1 MSVTNRRILV
11 LGGVLAGPTAA
22 ARAREIDEHAQ
33 ITMITREARVAY
45 AATGITYH
53 LSGEVGS
60 LDALDQERAEFFES
74 VYRIGVWTGTEAT
87 SLDPVR
93 RTLEIRRDGAT
104 QRVHYD
110 ALIYA
115 LGARSRPQATS
126 IQGSNVNAL
135 RTLEDAQTMMAELR
149 AGHRRV
155 AIVGAGL
162 HGIAA
167 VDGLVRAG
175 AEVTLI
181 ERDSAILPQ
190 FGTQTTR
197 MAHEAIARQAQV
209 LTGVHVVATRLH
221 EGRVIALMLSSG
233 QEIPTDFVLVT
244 AGIAPRTELL
254 AAAGAHLAPDGTV
267 YVTDRAETSLPHVYA
282 CGICVSVPQALTGAH
297 VWSAQGSVADKMA
310 QVAGANAAG
319 GSARLLPI
327 AGSMIRRVL
336 DVVVARTGLTEKQAR
351 AVVGANFQMTTVHAP
366 SHDAFFPGSE
376 LVLVQLFW
384 DRSTGRVLGAE
395 IAGRSGVDKRID
407 IVATAVEGAL
417 TIEQLAA
424 IDFAY
429 APPYGSQRDPVN
441 VAATA
446 AAAERAG
453 LARFVTPEE
462 LARADGEVVRIDV
475 RAEQAHHTG
484 RIPGAL
490 SIPLESL
497 RTRIHELD
505 RQRSLVIYCDTG
517 RRGYLATRVL
527 SQHGF
532 ADVANLEGGFR
543 SWELSGLPIE
553 RSLSQPETTSETT
566 PDKPSDKPSEQ
577 PSEQTEKTNMNQE
590 LKTQVLRKLT
600 YGMWVIAA
608 DAEGE
613 REASAVTWVSQVSFQ
628 PPLVM
633 VAVRSSSHLYQIIE
647 RSRSFALHLL
657 AADQKS
663 VAESFT
669 RPTEQTATT
678 LGGKSFQRGTATG
691 SPILEGFAC
700 WLEAR
705 IVSVATPGDHAL
717 FTAEVVNV
725 GAQDASAIPLVLA
738 NVGWHYGG

>member
-1 MSVTNRRILV
+1 MSVSNRRILV
-11 LGGVLAGPTAA
+11 LGGVLSGPTAA

-33 ITMITREARVAY
+33 ITLITREKRVAY
-45 AATGITYH
+45 ASTGITYH
-53 LSGEVGS
+53 LSGEVSS
-60 LDALDQERAEFFES
+60 LEDLDQERAEFFES
-74 VYRIGVWTGTEAT
+74 VYHIGVWTETEAV

-93 RTLEIRRDGAT
+93 RLLELRRDGAL
-104 QRVHYD
+104 QRVPYD

-115 LGARSRPQATS
+115 LGARSRPQTTD
-126 IQGSNVNAL
+126 IRGTNVNGF
-135 RTLEDAQTMMAELR
+135 RTLEDAQMIMGLLR
-149 AGHRRV
+149 EGRRRV
-155 AIVGAGL
+155 AVVGAGL

-181 ERDSAILPQ
+181 EREGAILPQ

-197 MAHEAIARQAQV
+197 VAHEALARRATV
-209 LTGVHVVATRLH
+209 LTGVHVTGTRMH
-221 EGRVIALMLSSG
+221 QGRVTALALSSG
-233 QEIPTDFVLVT
+233 AELETDFVLVT
-244 AGIAPRTELL
+244 AGIVPRTELL
-254 AAAGAHLAPDGTV
+254 AKAGAHLAPDGTV

-366 SHDAFFPGSE
+366 SHDAYFPGSE

-395 IAGRSGVDKRID
+395 IAGRTGVDKRID
-407 IVATAVEGAL
+407 IVAAAVEGAL

-462 LARADGEVVRIDV
+462 LARAGSDVLRLDV
-475 RAEQAHHTG
+475 RAAEEHRAQ
-484 RIPGAL
+484 RIPDAL
-490 SIPLESL
+490 SMPLESL
-497 RTRIHELD
+497 RARLGELD
-505 RQRSLVIYCDTG
+505 RHRSVVVYCDTG
-517 RRGYLATRVL
+517 RRGYLATRAL
-527 SQHGF
+527 TQHGF

-543 SWELSGLPIE
+543 SWQLSGLPTE
-553 RSLSQPETTSETT
+553 AGQPQRPESKQETKQEGT
-566 PDKPSDKPSEQ
+566 
-577 PSEQTEKTNMNQE
+577 MNQE
-590 LKTQVLRKLT
+590 LKTQVLRKMT

-608 DAEGE
+608 DAQGE
-613 REASAVTWVSQVSFQ
+613 REASAVTWVTQVSFQ

-633 VAVRSSSHLYQIIE
+633 VAVRTSSHLRQVIE
-647 RSRSFALHLL
+647 KSRSFALHLL
-657 AADQKS
+657 SADQKS

-669 RPTEQTATT
+669 RPTEQTATMI
-678 LGGKSFQRGTATG
+678 GGKAFKAGPATG
-691 SPILEGFAC
+691 SPILEGFTC

-705 IVSVATPGDHAL
+705 VVDVTTPGDHSV
-717 FTAEVVNV
+717 FTAEVVGV
-725 GAQDASAIPLVLA
+725 GAEDASASPFVLA
-738 NVGWHYGG
+738 SAGWNYGG